1 MTNVTS
7 KQFGTMKDGEQATLY
22 IMTNKSGCKV
32 SVCNY
37 GATLVS
43 VKVPD
48 RMGNFADIVLGYDDV
63 KGYETEN
70 NYFGATVGRC
80 CNRIGKARFELN
92 GKTYNLEKN
101 DGNNHLHGGPND
113 FARAKFQT
121 LIRKNDNSQYLS
133 FHYIS
138 PDGEQNYPGNLDV
151 TVSYTLTDTNELII
165 HYTAVSDADTVC
177 NITNHSYFNLSGHDS
192 GDILSQEVRIYAD
205 YFTPSDK
212 ESIPTGEIK
221 SVMGTPM
228 DFREFHKVGERIDAD
243 FDQLKNA
250 GGYDH
255 NFVINKGKERLSPCA
270 EMYDEKSGRHITFL
284 TTTPCAQFYTGN
296 YVSPQQTAGK
306 CGAVY
311 PRRAG
316 MCMET
321 QYAPDA
327 VNQPNFTSTVLKAG
341 KTFDETT
348 VIKFDIK

>member
-7 KQFGTMKDGEQATLY
+7 EPFGTIKNDEQATLY

-32 SVCNY
+32 SVCDF
-37 GATLVS
+37 GATIVS
-43 VKVPD
+43 IKVPD

-63 KGYETEN
+63 ESYKTRA

-80 CNRIGKARFELN
+80 CNRIGKAEFTLN
-92 GKTYNLEKN
+92 GKTYKLAKN
-101 DGNNHLHGGPND
+101 DGNNHLHGGLNG
-113 FARAKFQT
+113 FESVNFET
-121 LIRKNDNSQYLS
+121 LIRKNDGGQYLS
-133 FHYIS
+133 FHHLS
-138 PDGEQNYPGNLDV
+138 PDGDQNYPGNLDV
-151 TVSYTLTDTNELII
+151 TVTFTLTDDNELII

-177 NITNHSYFNLSGHDS
+177 NLTNHSYFNLSGHDS
-192 GDILSQEVRIYAD
+192 GDILSQMVKIYAD
-205 YFTPSDK
+205 NFTPSDS

-221 SVMGTPM
+221 SVENTPM
-228 DFREFHKVGERIDAD
+228 DFRDFHKVGERIDAD
-243 FDQLKNA
+243 FEQLRNA

-255 NFVINKGKERLSPCA
+255 NWVLNKGGERLHPCA

-284 TTTPCAQFYTGN
+284 TTAPCTQFYTGN
-296 YVSPQQTAGK
+296 YVSPDQPKGKGGTA
-306 CGAVY
+306 Y
-311 PRRAG
+311 PRRGG

-327 VNQPNFTSTVLKAG
+327 INKPNFTSTILKEG